1 VLVVVATFLF
11 VTLSSVCAQRGSY
24 TLQGTLLTPNETI
37 EGGSLTVHD
46 SKIVQVGKGGAA
58 EAGPTIEVHGVIM
71 PGMNDLHDHLTW
83 NVLPRWKPGRLFG
96 NRYEWEESAEYSHAL
111 KDPEGS
117 LINGGLG
124 CDADLFGEVKAL
136 AGVQPQS

>member
-1 VLVVVATFLF
+1 
-11 VTLSSVCAQRGSY
+11 
-24 TLQGTLLTPNETI
+24 
-37 EGGSLTVHD
+37 
-46 SKIVQVGKGGAA
+46 
-58 EAGPTIEVHGVIM
+58 
-71 PGMNDLHDHLTW
+71 
-83 NVLPRWKPGRLFG
+83 LFG

-136 AGVQPQS
+136 AGGATSVVGSYAGRRDHPGENACIEGLTRSLDFYPELDKQSYRAVAYEIFPFEEAPDRMDLYRRQLADGSLTAF